1 MRILIAGAGEVGT
14 HLAKLLSR
22 ENMEISLMDEDPD
35 RLGVLDANYDLI
47 TKRGNPTSIH
57 DLRDL
62 GVKDCD
68 LFISVTPHETENM
81 TACLIANQLGAKKTL
96 ARIDNYEYLL
106 PQNRKFF
113 EEMGLN
119 HLIYPEVLAAHE
131 IVEALK
137 TNWMRYHLSL
147 CDGALELCVVKI
159 RPGASVIGQKFQSGF
174 FDHGKYR
181 IVAIKRENETIIPKG
196 DDEIMVGDMVYV
208 ICLEEDMEYMRE
220 ELGKSKREIKNI
232 IFFGGTRIAQKAVQ
246 ALPPGEG
253 YNIKILEKD
262 RDLCFHLSEKVSN
275 ALIINADG
283 SDMEALKE
291 EGIQDAD
298 AFVAVTDSS
307 EANIFACLA
316 AKRFGVRKT
325 IADVENVDYIP
336 MAEGLD
342 IGSVLNKKT
351 MTASYIYQML
361 LNASVLNVHNLTSA
375 DAEIVEFMA
384 KEGSRITRNA
394 IRDVGLP
401 EESTIGGIVRAGEG
415 LLVNG
420 ETQVLPGDLVVVLCK
435 SDIIKKLERFF
446 Q

>member
-1 MRILIAGAGEVGT
+1 MRIVIAGAGEVGT

-22 ENMEISLMDEDPD
+22 ENMDISLMDENPE

-47 TKRGNPTSIH
+47 TKVGSPTSIH
-57 DLRDL
+57 DLRDI
-62 GVKDCD
+62 GVDGCD
-68 LFISVTPHETENM
+68 LFIAVTPHETENM
-81 TACLIANQLGAKKTL
+81 TSCLIANQLGAKKTL

-106 PQNRKFF
+106 PENKRFF

-137 TNWMRYHLSL
+137 TNWMRYHLTL

-159 RPGASVIGQKFQSGF
+159 RENAPVIGHTFISGYF
-174 FDHGKYR
+174 GHGKYR
-181 IVAIKRENETIIPKG
+181 IVAIKRGNETIIPKAK
-196 DDEIMVGDMVYV
+196 DMVMEGDMVYAM
-208 ICLEEDMEYMRE
+208 CLKENMEYMRE
-220 ELGKSKREIKNI
+220 EFGKPLRDIHNI
-232 IFFGGTRIAQKAVQ
+232 IFYGGTRIAQKAVQ
-246 ALPPGEG
+246 QLGDG
-253 YNIKILEKD
+253 YNIKIFEAN
-262 RDLCFHLSEKVSN
+262 RDNCYHLSEKVSN
-275 ALIINADG
+275 ALIINIDG
-283 SDMEALKE
+283 SDMDALKE

-325 IADVENVDYIP
+325 IADVENVDYMP

-351 MTASYIYQML
+351 MAASYIYQML
-361 LNASVLNVHNLTSA
+361 LNASVLNVRNLTSA
-375 DAEIVEFMA
+375 DAEIVEFIA
-384 KEGSRITRNA
+384 RKDSRITRA
-394 IRDVGLP
+394 KIREIGLP
-401 EESTIGGIVRAGEG
+401 EESTIGGIVRAHEG
-415 LLVNG
+415 ILVNG
-420 ETQVLPGDLVVVLCK
+420 DTTILPDDLVIVLCK
-435 SDIIKKLERFF
+435 SDILKKLEKFF